1 MTGGRGDVEH
11 YLRRGFECFLVKD
24 VPKYALTDDVEV
36 VCDDG
41 VCFGCMIEQFDLSN
55 HPLVQIRGK
64 QNF

>member
-1 MTGGRGDVEH
+1 MTGGRGEVKQH
-11 YLRRGFECFLVKD
+11 LRRGFECFLVND